1 MCGRKWNLIQEE
13 EKNRIGDRLVA
24 AVVVPGK
31 LNREGN
37 QKSEKL
43 NKKYR
48 KREEVMSLNAY
59 NINPGTSEQ
68 WIPSFLPN
76 V

>member
-1 MCGRKWNLIQEE
+1 MCGRKWNLIQGE

-31 LNREGN
+31 LNTEGN
-37 QKSEKL
+37 QKAEKL
-43 NKKYR
+43 NKKWR
-48 KREEVMSLNAY
+48 KREVMSLNAY

-68 WIPSFLPN
+68 WIPSFLRN
-76 V
+76 A